1 MMHHD
6 GGQRNDSRANRA
18 ARAIAVLALIGL
30 GWCVIPGPSQDKSG
44 AAALRS
50 FNPAG
55 ILTILNLEGPGLE
68 AARERAAQDDRPGA
82 LAALLAYY
90 RAKFSL
96 PEKPAAAEASS
107 LKTAD
112 DIVRHV
118 FQWGPYEAADYGPE
132 MDWAWDPR
140 GDIEWVAAVYRF
152 YWARELVEAYRA
164 TRDEKYAAA
173 FVDLTRDWIGKH
185 PLEQH
190 TKTHPVYTN
199 WRGFAW
205 LDIQTGI
212 RATNLCEAF
221 PVTVH
226 AAAFTPEFLGV
237 FLASLYDHQ
246 VKTEKLPMNVIHN
259 KAVFEQR
266 GFVAV
271 AYRFPEFRDAP
282 RWLAMALDRTRGNFL
297 AQTTAD
303 GVQREWSGG
312 YHFGVLRD
320 AVEIMRRAEERGV
333 AAPEDYRTRI
343 RKMYEYILAMSA
355 PDLTFPMFNDA
366 ARAIDLP
373 AERKR
378 WPLYPTLKEA
388 SDLLGDPKY
397 AALADLD
404 HERLPAQKSYAFAE
418 AGMYALRSGWDP
430 DSVYLA
436 LHCSP
441 PAISGHDQPDNGTF
455 ELWAYGRWLMPDTGF
470 FTYGHD
476 AAARDW
482 HRQTSVHQTLTLD
495 GKNAEIKGRH
505 RLWRSEERYDAL
517 VVENESYP
525 NLLHR
530 RTVWFVDRA
539 FFVLLDEAIGEA
551 PGAVD
556 LHFQFAPGPV
566 NFDAAGHWAATEFD
580 DANVLVWQAP
590 SAPVTLEEE
599 VGWFAWAY
607 GKREARQAF
616 RFRHKGQAPAAFV
629 TVIVPYRG
637 QERPNV
643 ALHSE
648 PVFQPGADATTVRVT
663 VSGKSWE
670 LSRDLR
676 SNAAPGSMV
685 RLMKR

>member
-1 MMHHD
+1 MAH
-6 GGQRNDSRANRA
+6 QNRKRLIDVNVPGP
-18 ARAIAVLALIGL
+18 ARVIVGLALITI
-30 GWCVIPGPSQDKSG
+30 GW
-44 AAALRS
+44 AAALFSEQKGGVIELRS
-50 FNPAG
+50 FDPAG
-55 ILTILNLEGPGLE
+55 ILSVLNLDDPGLK
-68 AARERAAQDDRPGA
+68 AVRDRAAHNDRPGA

-90 RAKFSL
+90 RAKYPL
-96 PEKPAAAEASS
+96 PEKSARAGGPP

-112 DIVRHV
+112 EIVRHV
-118 FQWGPYEAADYGPE
+118 FQWGPYEPADYGPE

-152 YWARELVEAYRA
+152 YWARELVSAYQA

-173 FVDLTRDWIGKH
+173 FVDLTRDWIRKH

-212 RATNLCEAF
+212 RATNLCGAF
-221 PVTVH
+221 PTMVN

-246 VKTEKLPMNVIHN
+246 VKTEKLPMNAVHN
-259 KAVFEQR
+259 KAIFEQR

-271 AYRFPEFRDAP
+271 AYTFPEFRDAP
-282 RWLAMALDRTRGNFL
+282 RWLTLALDRSRENLL
-297 AQTTAD
+297 AQTTPD

-312 YHFGVLRD
+312 YHFGVLHD
-320 AVEIMRRAEERGV
+320 AVEIMRRAGERGV
-333 AAPEDYRTRI
+333 AAPADYRERV
-343 RKMYEYILAMSA
+343 RKMYEYIFAMAA

-366 ARAIDLP
+366 GRAVDLG
-373 AERKR
+373 ADRKS

-388 SDLLGDPKY
+388 GDFLGDPKY

-404 HERLPAQKSYAFAE
+404 RSHLPTQKSYAFAE

-430 DSVYLA
+430 ESVYLA

-455 ELWAYGRWLMPDTGF
+455 ELWAYGRWLMPDTGY

-476 AAARDW
+476 TAARDW

-495 GKNAEIKGRH
+495 GKNAEMKGRP
-505 RLWRSEERYDAL
+505 RLWRSEEHADVL

-530 RTVWFVDRA
+530 RTLWFVDRA
-539 FFVLLDEAIGEA
+539 FFVLLDEAIGQA

-556 LHFQFAPGPV
+556 LHFQLAPGPV
-566 NFDAAGHWAATEFD
+566 SVNAAGHWAATQFE
-580 DANVLVWQAP
+580 DANVLVWQEP
-590 SAPVTLEEE
+590 SAPVSLEEE
-599 VGWFAWAY
+599 EGWFAWAY
-607 GKREARQAF
+607 GKRTPRRAL
-616 RFRHKGQAPAAFV
+616 RFRHERQAPAAFI

-637 QERPNV
+637 KDRPAV
-643 ALHSE
+643 ALQGKGA
-648 PVFQPGADATTVRVT
+648 FQPGTEAATVRVK
-663 VSGKSWE
+663 VFGKTWE
-670 LSRDLR
+670 LRRDLA
-676 SNAAPGSMV
+676 SGTAAC
-685 RLMKR
+685 LDLQ

>member
-1 MMHHD
+1 MAHNTMRRRICRSLNFVWFALA
-6 GGQRNDSRANRA
+6 G
-18 ARAIAVLALIGL
+18 LALMGVVL
-30 GWCVIPGPSQDKSG
+30 TAIPVSPEQAGG
-44 AAALRS
+44 APELRS
-50 FNPAG
+50 FDPAK
-55 ILTILNLEGPGLE
+55 ILTALNLDGPGLE
-68 AARERAAQDDRPGA
+68 AARERARQNDRDGA

-90 RAKFSL
+90 RAKYPL
-96 PEKPAAAEASS
+96 PERSATAEASS
-107 LKTAD
+107 FKTAD

-118 FQWGPYEAADYGPE
+118 FRWGPYEPAAYGPE

-152 YWARELVEAYRA
+152 YWARELAEAYRG
-164 TRDEKYAAA
+164 TRDEKYVTA
-173 FVDLTRDWIGKH
+173 FVELTRDWIGKH

-190 TKTHPVYTN
+190 TRTHPVYTN

-205 LDIQTGI
+205 LDIQTGN
-212 RATNLCEAF
+212 RATSLCAAF
-221 PVTVH
+221 PALVH
-226 AAAFTPEFLGV
+226 GAAFTPEFLGV

-246 VKTEKLPMNVIHN
+246 VKTEKLPMNAIHN
-259 KAVFEQR
+259 KAIFEQR

-271 AYRFPEFRDAP
+271 AYLFPEFRDAP
-282 RWLAMALDRTRGNFL
+282 RWLAMALDRSRENLL

-320 AVEIMRRAEERGV
+320 AVEIMQRAGERGIAV
-333 AAPEDYRTRI
+333 PEDYRARV
-343 RKMYEYILAMSA
+343 RKMFEYVLAMTA

-366 ARAIDLP
+366 GRDIDLP
-373 AERKR
+373 AERKG
-378 WPLYPTLKEA
+378 WPLYSTLREA
-388 SDLLGDPKY
+388 TGLLGDPRY

-404 HERLPAQKSYAFAE
+404 RERLPSPKSSAFAE

-441 PAISGHDQPDNGTF
+441 PAISSHDQPDNGTF
-455 ELWAYGRWLMPDTGF
+455 ELWAYGRWLMPDTGY

-482 HRQTSVHQTLTLD
+482 HRQTAVHQTLTLD
-495 GKNAEIKGRH
+495 GQNAAIKGRH
-505 RLWRSEERYDAL
+505 RLWRSDERHDAL

-539 FFVLLDEAIGEA
+539 FFVLLDEAIGGA
-551 PGAVD
+551 PGALD

-566 NFDAAGHWAATEFD
+566 TFDAPGHWAATGFD
-580 DANVLVWQAP
+580 EANVLVWQGP

-599 VGWFAWAY
+599 EGWFAWAY
-607 GKREARQAF
+607 GKRTPRPAF
-616 RFRHKGQAPAAFV
+616 RFRHEGRAPAAFV
-629 TVIVPYRG
+629 TVIVPFRG
-637 QERPNV
+637 KTRPEV
-643 ALHSE
+643 ALLSATS
-648 PVFQPGADATTVRVT
+648 PQPGADAVTVKVT

-670 LSRDLR
+670 LIRDLR
-676 SNAAPGSMV
+676 SDAATVSEITLLE
-685 RLMKR
+685 R